1 MGRLLGFL
9 IIIVVALAGVWFF
22 MPGGKDMLLDAKSK
36 VMGAIPSKEE
46 ATEAVED
53 AGDAVEE
60 AAEETVEVVE
70 EAAEAATEE
79 APQ

>member
-9 IIIVVALAGVWFF
+9 IIIGVALAGVWFF

-36 VMGAIPSKEE
+36 VMAAIPSKGET
-46 ATEAVED
+46 TEAVD
-53 AGDAVEE
+53 E
-60 AAEETVEVVE
+60 AAVETVEVVE
-70 EAAEAATEE
+70 EAAETVEEATTEE

>member
-9 IIIVVALAGVWFF
+9 IIIGVALAGVWFF

-36 VMGAIPSKEE
+36 VMSAIPSKEE
-46 ATEAVED
+46 AT
-53 AGDAVEE
+53 DAVEE
-60 AAEETVEVVE
+60 ATEETVEVVE
-70 EAAEAATEE
+70 EAAEAVEEAATEE

>member
-9 IIIVVALAGVWFF
+9 IIIGVALAGVWFF
-22 MPGGKDMLLDAKSK
+22 MPGGQDMLLDAKSK

-46 ATEAVED
+46 STDV
-53 AGDAVEE
+53 VEE
-60 AAEETVEVVE
+60 ATEETVEVVE
-70 EAAEAATEE
+70 EAAEAVEEAATEE